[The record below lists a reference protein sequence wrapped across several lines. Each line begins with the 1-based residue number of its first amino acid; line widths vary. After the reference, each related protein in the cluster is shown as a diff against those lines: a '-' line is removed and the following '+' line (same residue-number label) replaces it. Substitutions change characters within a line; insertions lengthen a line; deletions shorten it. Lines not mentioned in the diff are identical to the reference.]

1 MSLDS
6 ISRMAVRRRT
16 LLLLLLGALL
26 YVAFLGLRDVWYP
39 DEPDIAEV
47 ARAMF
52 RSGDWVHPRRMG
64 EIWVDY
70 PPMIYWAGTVSSHL
84 LGGMSAF
91 SLRLPN
97 ALAAIATVLMIGFV
111 ASRWFD
117 ARAGLWAGISLLTF
131 VEFVA
136 EANGYRPDV
145 LFTFAI
151 SAGML
156 LYASGAGDRP
166 FWLLRAAAFV
176 CFGLAMLS
184 KGPLGLLLPGLVLVL
199 WLASQRR
206 WRRII
211 EMAPLSVISVAV
223 YWPWFAA
230 TAAGMGWDNML
241 HEFYAQNF
249 ERFMTGELRG
259 HAQPWFYYLRDFWV
273 VLMPWSWLVPPA
285 IWWLVRS
292 GRYRDPNVGLAL
304 WWFGTFLV
312 FLSMAATK
320 RPLYL
325 LPAYPAIALLL
336 APWLASVGRKAE
348 ERELALPDSRPV
360 RLYTLALGIVYTVLG
375 IGLFVV
381 VARLGSIVAGVDL
394 NEQQLE
400 VARNMP
406 LPLVILAGALVA
418 AGVWI
423 GHAWKTGNVR
433 AGLVRIAAS
442 HIVLYVVLLAAVMPA
457 LGPIKSYRAQSLWI
471 SETIGDETRFGMV
484 DPYGVARRGGFAYYT
499 GTMVDLLEG
508 PDEVERFFAKH
519 PRSVVLIRD
528 ERVDDIFAGN
538 RAGWEARVLRDL
550 RVGTH
555 LYRVVRGPQPD

>member
-6 ISRMAVRRRT
+6 IAHMALRRRT
-16 LLLLLLGALL
+16 LLLLALGVLL
-26 YVAFLGLRDVWYP
+26 YVPFLGLRDVWYP

-52 RSGDWVHPRRMG
+52 RSGDWVLPRRMG

-70 PPMIYWAGTVSSHL
+70 PPMIYWAGTISSRL

-97 ALAAIATVLMIGFV
+97 ALAATGTALMIGFV

-131 VEFVA
+131 VAFVFQ
-136 EANGYRPDV
+136 ANSYRPDV
-145 LFTFAI
+145 LFALAI
-151 SAGML
+151 TAGML
-156 LYASGAGDRP
+156 LYAEGAGDHPRWP
-166 FWLLRAAAFV
+166 LRAAAFM

-199 WLASQRR
+199 WQGSLRR

-211 EMAPLSVISVAV
+211 EMAPLSVIAVAV
-223 YWPWFAA
+223 YLPWFAA
-230 TAAGMGWDNML
+230 TAEGMGWDKML

-259 HAQPWFYYLRDFWV
+259 HAQPWFYYLRDFW
-273 VLMPWSWLVPPA
+273 LDFMPWSWLVPSA

-292 GRYRDPNVGLAL
+292 GRYRDPNLQLAL

-336 APWLASVGRKAE
+336 APWLASVGRKSE
-348 ERELALPDSRPV
+348 ERELGLPGSRPV
-360 RLYTLALGIVYTVLG
+360 RLYALALGIAYTVLG

-406 LPLVILAGALVA
+406 LPLAVLAGALLA

-423 GHAWKTGNVR
+423 GHAWQTGNVR
-433 AGLVRIAAS
+433 AGIVRIAAS
-442 HIVLYVVLLAAVMPA
+442 HIVLYVVLLAAVLPTF
-457 LGPIKSYRAQSLWI
+457 GPIKSYRAQSLWI
-471 SETIGDETRFGMV
+471 SETIGDETHFGMV

-508 PDEVERFFAKH
+508 PEDVERFFAEH
-519 PRSVVLIRD
+519 PGSVVLIRD
-528 ERVDDIFAGN
+528 ERVDDIFARD

-550 RVGTH
+550 RVGSH
-555 LYRVVRGPQPD
+555 LYRVVRGPHPD

>member
-1 MSLDS
+1 MSLDC
-6 ISRMAVRRRT
+6 IARIALRHRT
-16 LLLLLLGALL
+16 LLLLSLGALL
-26 YVAFLGLRDVWYP
+26 YVAFLGLRDLWYP

-97 ALAAIATVLMIGFV
+97 ALAAIGTVLMAGFF

-131 VEFVA
+131 AAFVV

-145 LFTFAI
+145 LFTLAI
-151 SAGML
+151 TAGVL
-156 LYASGAGDRP
+156 LYAEGAGDRP
-166 FWLLRAAAFV
+166 RLPLRAAAFA

-199 WLASQRR
+199 WQGSHGR
-206 WRRII
+206 WRRVI
-211 EMAPLSVISVAV
+211 EMAPLSAIAVAV
-223 YWPWFAA
+223 YLPWFVA
-230 TAAGMGWDNML
+230 TAEGMGWDKMS

-249 ERFMTGELRG
+249 ERFMTGEFRG
-259 HAQPWFYYLRDFWV
+259 HAQPWYYYLRDFW
-273 VLMPWSWLVPPA
+273 LDFMPWSWLVPSA
-285 IWWLVRS
+285 IWWLLRA
-292 GRYRDPNVGLAL
+292 GRYRDPKVQLAL
-304 WWFGTFLV
+304 WWLGTFLV

-325 LPAYPAIALLL
+325 LPAYPAVALLL

-348 ERELALPDSRPV
+348 EREPAPADSRPV
-360 RLYTLALGIVYTVLG
+360 RLYALALGIAYTVLG
-375 IGLFVV
+375 TGLFVA
-381 VARLGSIVAGVDL
+381 VAGRGSILAGADL

-400 VARNMP
+400 VAHNMP
-406 LPLVILAGALVA
+406 LPLVILAGALLA

-423 GHAWKTGNVR
+423 GHAWRTGNVR
-433 AGLVRIAAS
+433 AGIVRIAAS
-442 HIVLYVVLLAAVMPA
+442 HIVLYVVLLAVVLPTFA
-457 LGPIKSYRAQSLWI
+457 PIKSYRAQSLWI
-471 SETIGDETRFGMV
+471 SGTIGDETRFGMV

-508 PDEVERFFAKH
+508 PGEVERFFAEH
-519 PRSVVLIRD
+519 PGSVVLIRVD
-528 ERVDDIFAGN
+528 RVDDIFAGD

-550 RVGTH
+550 RVGRH
-555 LYRVVRGPQPD
+555 LYRVVRSPQPD